1 MNTGI
6 RLLISVTALLLGTL
20 LGPATQA
27 SELSDQMIRDA
38 RQSCA
43 ANQGGELG
51 YQPGTIRVIDLN
63 RDGIEDEIVDE
74 STYTCTSSASQ
85 YCDATGCGLKVIVNN
100 QVLERHVRQWQVVD
114 WDSDRMLLLSLH
126 GSYCGT
132 QSTHGCYEAITWVEG
147 GFRSVRR

>member
-1 MNTGI
+1 MKTI
-6 RLLISVTALLLGTL
+6 FVLLISTAAVLLGTA
-20 LGPATQA
+20 PQA
-27 SELSDQMIRDA
+27 SELSDQLIRDA

-43 ANQGGELG
+43 ANQGGQLG

-74 STYTCTSSASQ
+74 STYSCTSSATQ

-100 QVLERHVRQWQVVD
+100 QILERHVRQWQIID
-114 WDSDRMLLLSLH
+114 WDNDRMLLLSLH
-126 GSYCGT
+126 GSQCGT
-132 QSTHGCYEAITWVEG
+132 QSTQGCYEAVTWVDG